1 MIWLMLPNDKEFLA
15 RKEYYKEL
23 QREAEHARLVDATRF
38 HQPVTKIIHRK
49 LLGWIGDQL
58 IRWGLKL
65 QQDKVTQG
73 YKISELAENTD

>member
-1 MIWLMLPNDKEFLA
+1 MLPNDRDFLA

-23 QREAEHARLVDATRF
+23 QREAERARLAEMARLQQPAT
-38 HQPVTKIIHRK
+38 KKIHRM
-49 LLGWIGDQL
+49 LRGWIGDQL

-65 QQDKVTQG
+65 QQDKVIPG

>member
-1 MIWLMLPNDKEFLA
+1 MLPNDKDFLA

-23 QREAEHARLVDATRF
+23 HREAERVRLVEEIRLQNSNAKTIR
-38 HQPVTKIIHRK
+38 RE

-65 QQDKVTQG
+65 KQDRVIQE
-73 YKISELAENTD
+73 YQISELAENTD